1 MGEMRMNHNA
11 ALVKIADENSENI
24 LKIINSLEDV
34 YGFKNAFSDYKG
46 KIGRTQLSKLLNAI
60 RSANSV
66 EEIKLFIKYQESR
79 KIGWDQKCDEKS
91 LAETLL
97 DKINEVMELSEKQDF
112 AKYGLELREVKLKMA
127 EKFFGYLY
135 WQGTVYAKENKPE
148 KNGGRR

>member
-24 LKIINSLEDV
+24 LKIINALEDIR
-34 YGFKNAFSDYKG
+34 GFKNAFSEKNNKKVG
-46 KIGRTQLSKLLNAI
+46 KTQLSKLLNAI

-79 KIGWDQKCDEKS
+79 KNGWDQKCDGKS

-97 DKINEVMELSEKQDF
+97 DKINEVMELAEKQDF

-135 WQGTVYAKENKPE
+135 WQGTIYAKENEHKE
-148 KNGGRR
+148 DK